1 MRLHTDKITRAD
13 LYNAA
18 RYAVVSLNEVTEH
31 GSRTRAGSFD
41 VYLEG
46 SSNRQSNRRE
56 HKAATWDEWGIF
68 MSFLYE
74 IDPDAVW
81 GTKSWGYS
89 DVEDFNRKTQDR
101 FTKGIP
107 YDLHT
112 QHKWVYDYTRSRGF
126 SGEVYHNCTG
136 CSASTY
142 RG

>member
-1 MRLHTDKITRAD
+1 MKLHTDKITRAD

-18 RYAVVSLNEVTEH
+18 RYAGVSLNEVTEQ
-31 GSRTRAGSFD
+31 GSRSRAGGFQ

-46 SSNRQSNRRE
+46 SSNHQSNGRP

-68 MSFLYE
+68 MAYLYE
-74 IDPDAVW
+74 IDPVAMW
-81 GTKSWGYS
+81 GNKSWGYS

-112 QHKWVYDYTRSRGF
+112 QHKWSYDYQRSRGF
-126 SGEVYHNCTG
+126 GGQVYHNCTG

-142 RG
+142 RD